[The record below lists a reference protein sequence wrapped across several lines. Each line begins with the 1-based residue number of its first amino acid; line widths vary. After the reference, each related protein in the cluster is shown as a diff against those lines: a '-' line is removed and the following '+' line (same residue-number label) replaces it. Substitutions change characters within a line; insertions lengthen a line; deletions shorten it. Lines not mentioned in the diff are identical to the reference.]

1 MAIFVSNL
9 VIEQGFD
16 FDAIFELEDVSTA
29 TPLNLSQQTVT
40 AQIRKTYTS
49 SSATDMIATI
59 VGDGTAGKLKV
70 SLGSTATSNLKIGR
84 YVYDIKLVNTTS
96 LSVTKAVEGNVI
108 VRGGVTR

>member
-16 FDAIFELEDVSTA
+16 FEGIFELEDVRTA
-29 TPLNLSQQTVT
+29 SPLNLANETVS

-49 SSATDMIATI
+49 STSISMNANII
-59 VGDGTAGKLKV
+59 GDGSTGKIKV
-70 SLGSTATSNLKIGR
+70 SLSSSTTSGLKAGR
-84 YVYDIKLVNTTS
+84 YVYDIKLINNTSSST
-96 LSVTKAVEGNVI
+96 TKAVEGNVI

>member
-16 FDAIFELEDVSTA
+16 FDGTFELEDVNTA
-29 TPLNLSQQTVT
+29 SPINLANETVF

-49 SSATDMIATI
+49 STPINMNVSI
-59 VGDGTAGKLKV
+59 VGDGLSGKIKV
-70 SLGSTATSNLKIGR
+70 SLGSTITAGLKPGR
-84 YVYDIKLVNTTS
+84 YVYDIKLVNDTS